1 MRLRIIAICVLFYL
15 MSFGCATHP
24 VRKASGKKYTSDIPS
39 LQIDFASHIKNQ
51 KDFGRDKVIQFANR
65 EFKPVWVEFDYI
77 RARDKQIDY
86 FYSLEQIAS
95 NGDFCFLGTAY
106 FDEHKWVKVAKENG
120 RGYLMCGYMTRKDK
134 WIIFIHN
141 ATPLTNSE
149 LASYRLYQKTLQ
161 LSETE
166 KKLID
171 MLFRNLNE
179 VIVSIH

>member
-1 MRLRIIAICVLFYL
+1 MRLRILVICTVFCLTSL
-15 MSFGCATHP
+15 GCATHP
-24 VRKASGKKYTSDIPS
+24 VRSASGKKYTSDIPS
-39 LQIDFASHIKNQ
+39 LEVDFASPIRHQ
-51 KDFGRDKVIQFANR
+51 KDVGRDKRIQFANR
-65 EFKPVWVEFDYI
+65 EIKPVWIELDYI

-95 NGDFCFLGTAY
+95 NSDFCLLGTAH

-120 RGYLMCGYMTRKDK
+120 RGYLMCGYLTRKDK

-149 LASYRLYQKTLQ
+149 LESYRQYQKTLQ

-166 KKLID
+166 KRLID
-171 MLFRNLNE
+171 MLFENLDE
-179 VIVSIH
+179 AIVSIH